1 MKRSLLSL
9 FLAALLLV
17 LFSLSASAETITC
30 AECGMTSDLASKF
43 TSKLMQAEK
52 TLYFCDIGDL
62 LTYLNRKKPEN
73 ARPEVKDYESGQW
86 IDAHAAFFVRAEKK
100 FRTPMGWGI
109 AAFKDDK
116 AAAGY
121 GTVMGF
127 DDAAKAV
134 K

>member
-1 MKRSLLSL
+1 MKRSLFALLNAAL
-9 FLAALLLV
+9 FLG
-17 LFSLSASAETITC
+17 LFVFSASAETITC

-43 TSKLMQAEK
+43 TAKITQGDK

-62 LTYLNRKKPEN
+62 LSYQNRKKPEN

-86 IDAHAAFFVRAEKK
+86 IDARAAFFVRAEKK
-100 FRTPMGWGI
+100 FKSPMGWGI
-109 AAFKDDK
+109 AAFKDSK
-116 AAAGY
+116 TAAGY
-121 GTVMGF
+121 GPVVGF